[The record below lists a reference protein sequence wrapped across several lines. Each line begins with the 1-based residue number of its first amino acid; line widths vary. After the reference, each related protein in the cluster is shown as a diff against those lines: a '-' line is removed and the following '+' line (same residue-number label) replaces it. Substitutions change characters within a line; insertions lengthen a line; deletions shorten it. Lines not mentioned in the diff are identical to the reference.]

1 MMWVTGCQALRAD
14 LLNCPRGPPAAS
26 VGRFGKFRY
35 ATRMQLDR
43 RSSAFEHSGLDE
55 EGGDGGNADHR
66 DAHGH
71 SVPARDPAR
80 VAAGAHDA
88 LFKGPGG
95 LNGGVSTTD
104 EDESAD
110 TSAAP
115 VTHTTDGI
123 TQHVV
128 AHKGGIKPL
137 CARGVV

>member
-1 MMWVTGCQALRAD
+1 
-14 LLNCPRGPPAAS
+14 
-26 VGRFGKFRY
+26 
-35 ATRMQLDR
+35 MQLDR

-128 AHKGGIKPL
+128 AHKGGIMPL
-137 CARGVV
+137 CASGVV

>member
-1 MMWVTGCQALRAD
+1 
-14 LLNCPRGPPAAS
+14 
-26 VGRFGKFRY
+26 
-35 ATRMQLDR
+35 MQLDR

-110 TSAAP
+110 TSAAQ

-128 AHKGGIKPL
+128 AHKGGIKPPS
-137 CARGVV
+137 AVRVV

>member
-110 TSAAP
+110 TSAAQ

-128 AHKGGIKPL
+128 AHKGGIMPL
-137 CARGVV
+137 CASGVV

>member
-1 MMWVTGCQALRAD
+1 
-14 LLNCPRGPPAAS
+14 
-26 VGRFGKFRY
+26 
-35 ATRMQLDR
+35 MQLDR
-43 RSSAFEHSGLDE
+43 HSSAFEHSGLDE

-71 SVPARDPAR
+71 RAPARDPAR

-110 TSAAP
+110 PSAAP

-123 TQHVV
+123 TQH
-128 AHKGGIKPL
+128 AIALGGLIPPL
-137 CARGVV
+137 CTTRVP